1 MLKSIQYSCATHR
14 DFPITLIGRNYDVR
28 QRKRE
33 RKRAR
38 QSSNLFTPVKIALC
52 GSNNFGSASRMQKE
66 FNASFTSPSLPLSWA
81 ARARCTHIT
90 SASPL
95 SPRTRRRSRLWR
107 FSPGIEEDETTVS
120 GVYDGVHTLRKQ
132 LYPLARTN
140 DPYLCRRRDHP
151 RRPCAFAHSRPFLAL
166 LATPVLLFAL
176 YRAAT
181 CVYGRRISMWSA

>member
-1 MLKSIQYSCATHR
+1 MSDRERERESARDKAQTFLRPLKSHSAALT
-14 DFPITLIGRNYDVR
+14 TS
-28 QRKRE
+28 E
-33 RKRAR
+33 AR
-38 QSSNLFTPVKIALC
+38 LACKKNLTRL
-52 GSNNFGSASRMQKE
+52 
-66 FNASFTSPSLPLSWA
+66 LPLPLCLSPVSR

-151 RRPCAFAHSRPFLAL
+151 RRPCAFARSRPFLAL